1 MLKCCCTEFLLTPYN
16 LIVLHPTPLEQ
27 QIEQAKQDAE
37 NAARIQAAEEAVK
50 AMDEQRKKAQEAADK
65 GLSTSPNDRPVGGS
79 PTWSSAG
86 AGADISAASSA
97 PSEASSGTADETADG
112 TKEATTVE
120 DSGDRLIEDLLDDR
134 PNYFM
139 PFPDPD
145 GGV

>member
-1 MLKCCCTEFLLTPYN
+1 M
-16 LIVLHPTPLEQ
+16 LHPTPLEQ
-27 QIEQAKQDAE
+27 QLETSKQEAE
-37 NAARIQAAEEAVK
+37 NAARLKVAEEAVK

-79 PTWSSAG
+79 PTWSSSD
-86 AGADISAASSA
+86 AGADASAASSA
-97 PSEASSGTADETADG
+97 TTEASSGTADETVDGG

-120 DSGDRLIEDLLDDR
+120 DSDDKLIEDLLDDG

-139 PFPDPD
+139 PFPVPD

>member
-1 MLKCCCTEFLLTPYN
+1 M
-16 LIVLHPTPLEQ
+16 LHPTPLEQ

-86 AGADISAASSA
+86 AGADTSAASSA
-97 PSEASSGTADETADG
+97 PSEASSGTADEPAGG
-112 TKEATTVE
+112 TKEEATTIE
-120 DSGDRLIEDLLDDR
+120 DSDDKLIEDLLDDR